1 MAEKRKSTKKRIS
14 KKQKC
19 VSKKQGIFFVM
30 RKGIQNILDNF
41 REFSFMKKIR
51 KEQRHC
57 LQFKR
62 YKKKQSFC
70 FVKALLFEYPWKTMF
85 GFTVVAVM
93 GLSVITTNFQRGE
106 IVSYFGLSLQT
117 NLISQL
123 TAKIS
128 SLRGQISD
136 RQKCTQD
143 KYWTENQSNVC
154 NYWLYNQENKHCA
167 KFNVPTERVAIGTK
181 MCCNPL
187 ESIVYS
193 GDKKN
198 VTACPGSD
206 IFFGGSVMH
215 DATLVA
221 DISGCRPG
229 VCQFYPSDG
238 NIIRFDT
245 EGNIML
251 GNQGQPLVVRPCSIE
266 RTLGPCSKECGG
278 GQRTVTGTD
287 MYCNDVNTTELCNV
301 EPCFAET
308 IVN

>member
-1 MAEKRKSTKKRIS
+1 MDKIS
-14 KKQKC
+14 
-19 VSKKQGIFFVM
+19 VI
-30 RKGIQNILDNF
+30 
-41 REFSFMKKIR
+41 KKIR

-57 LQFKR
+57 LRFK
-62 YKKKQSFC
+62 KHKGKQSFC
-70 FVKALLFEYPWKTMF
+70 FVKALMIKYTWGTMF
-85 GFTVVAVM
+85 GFTVVIVLGLAV
-93 GLSVITTNFQRGE
+93 LSANLQNSDIGK
-106 IVSYFGLSLQT
+106 YFGLNLQT
-117 NLISQL
+117 SLISQL

-128 SLRGQISD
+128 SLRNKISD
-136 RQKCTQD
+136 REKCTQD
-143 KYWTENQSNVC
+143 KYWTEDESKVC

-167 KFNVPTERVAIGTK
+167 KFNVLTERVAIGTK
-181 MCCNPL
+181 MCCNSL

-198 VTACPGSD
+198 VTACPASD
-206 IFFGGSVMH
+206 IFFDKSTMH

-238 NIIRFDT
+238 YIIKFDT

-251 GNQGQPLVVRPCSIE
+251 GDQGQPLVVKPCSIV
-266 RTLGPCSKECGG
+266 RKLGACSRECGG